1 MPISSSTN
9 VRNQQRQPRRKPGR
23 CVMAFTVR
31 LTELERVHFEALA
44 ASQGHETISAA
55 FKAQALSLG
64 MEHPLNEMRLT
75 LDHLAARQVQES
87 AGFQQQLNF
96 VVNGVDTCTR
106 QIAELRQ
113 ETQACTQAMLLFAQS
128 VEAMAHALQPRKAP
142 LGSQTILSASLPSSP
157 PPQ

>member
-1 MPISSSTN
+1 MATTPTNN
-9 VRNQQRQPRRKPGR
+9 VRTRARRQPGS

-31 LTELERVHFEALA
+31 LTDPERAHFEALA
-44 ASQGHETISAA
+44 ASQGHKTISAA

-113 ETQACTQAMLLFAQS
+113 ETQACTQAMRLFAQS

-142 LGSQTILSASLPSSP
+142 LGSQTILSASLPSTPPSP
-157 PPQ
+157 